1 MDTTLGA
8 VSPPLP
14 TPQTPHF
21 PGYFPETP
29 SDSSDPSSAYDQR
42 EPPLDAAGRALP
54 LPTGS
59 VLLGA
64 AAGLILGG
72 PLGAAA
78 GASLAGLRE
87 MERTALSARVGN
99 AGALAEGQTAVEREV
114 GGLGGEGDQLLKGAT
129 GAKVLDLE
137 VPQIRTVDVDE
148 EGVPAVEDHE
158 KVSLVPGVGDAGGG
172 IDDCSLCRSIRVP
185 SLSPSCWLLELE
197 PRSEASLHLH
207 YDSRPSAKDTI
218 PSVPLLLCSPTVTD
232 L

>member
-1 MDTTLGA
+1 MAEDWGWNVWEETREGAQAVNQNGRQPPREPSTVIVVARPSSSSNSYATMDTTPA
-8 VSPPLP
+8 AASPPLP

-29 SDSSDPSSAYDQR
+29 SDSSTLSSAYDQR

-64 AAGLILGG
+64 AAGLLLGG

-99 AGALAEGQTAVEREV
+99 EAAAPEGQTAVEKEV
-114 GGLGGEGDQLLKGAT
+114 GGLGGEGDQLLKGAA

-137 VPQIRTVDVDE
+137 VPQIHTVDVDDA
-148 EGVPAVEDHE
+148 GARAVKDQE
-158 KVSLVPGVGDAGGG
+158 KVSL
-172 IDDCSLCRSIRVP
+172 
-185 SLSPSCWLLELE
+185 
-197 PRSEASLHLH
+197 
-207 YDSRPSAKDTI
+207 DSGSWGRGRGN
-218 PSVPLLLCSPTVTD
+218 
-232 L
+232 